1 MTSKFQV
8 NKTYAT
14 RSIGDHN
21 CIYSFTILSRT
32 EKTVTV
38 KGTLIDKTA
47 RRGLS
52 IGRYDDAEQFKP
64 FGTTVCVPSSVPR
77 KRQWRL
83 RLMPCPILI
92 LNFETNIKNNI
103 KSKN

>member
-64 FGTTVCVPSSVPR
+64 FGTHSMCAVISATEEAMALAAHAVPDIDT
-77 KRQWRL
+77 Q
-83 RLMPCPILI
+83 
-92 LNFETNIKNNI
+92 F
-103 KSKN
+103 